1 MALGGVS
8 RLEAAP
14 RLLTEPDEP
23 NQPRGFPRSTGLARS
38 GFTTLRGALVMPL
51 MTRGYKRGLIKF
63 GLVTAVKPAKR

>member
-1 MALGGVS
+1 MLWLWVACHACRRRLGCS
-8 RLEAAP
+8 QSPIIRS
-14 RLLTEPDEP
+14 
-23 NQPRGFPRSTGLARS
+23 RGFPRSAGLARS

>member
-1 MALGGVS
+1 MS
-8 RLEAAP
+8 RPQAAP

-23 NQPRGFPRSTGLARS
+23 NRPHGFPWSAGLARS

>member
-1 MALGGVS
+1 MLWLWVACHACRRRLGCS
-8 RLEAAP
+8 QSP
-14 RLLTEPDEP
+14 MS
-23 NQPRGFPRSTGLARS
+23 RGFPWSTGLARS